1 MKVMD
6 YYKKKLISIDSCLK
20 TGGALAQP
28 SPPPPFHLNSIKMIN
43 ELIIGSSF

>member
-1 MKVMD
+1 MKVME

-20 TGGALAQP
+20 NGGALAQP
-28 SPPPPFHLNSIKMIN
+28 LPSFHLNSIKMIN